1 MLSGHGCRYSHA
13 ATILFGWTA
22 GSIDIVLSRLSAW
35 EAGGTSSVGYDTL
48 GGPGTGHV
56 RVLYIIPSWR
66 PTSATV
72 ACAVGAVGDARGQ
85 QQGLSSALRQCGHS
99 AGEVGLCD
107 SPPSPRGLY
116 LETKHARLWLFRRR
130 GLARTPQ
137 LKAWGKGAMGRGSC
151 MALGQHAGIL
161 R

>member
-1 MLSGHGCRYSHA
+1 MPLLPCSHH
-13 ATILFGWTA
+13 LVGWTA
-22 GSIDIVLSRLSAW
+22 GSIDIVLSRLAAW
-35 EAGGTSSVGYDTL
+35 EAGVTSSVGYDTF

-56 RVLYIIPSWR
+56 RVLYVTGIPSWR

-72 ACAVGAVGDARGQ
+72 ACAVGAVGDARGE
-85 QQGLSSALRQCGHS
+85 QQGLSSAMRQFGHS

-116 LETKHARLWLFRRR
+116 LEAKHARLWLLRRR

-137 LKAWGKGAMGRGSC
+137 LKAWAKGAMERGSC
-151 MALGQHAGIL
+151 MALGQYAGIL